1 MWQLIVR
8 GLVVAV
14 LRRIF
19 VVIAAPFVVI
29 VATPIIFLRAS
40 ILARRKEQNFKFALL
55 DGYDSVWELL
65 VVAFMWPFYGD
76 MDRIEAARRR
86 SSNQIAGGNASRGD
100 THV

>member
-29 VATPIIFLRAS
+29 VATPIIFVRAS

-55 DGYDSVWELL
+55 DGYDSVRELL
-65 VVAFMWPFYGD
+65 VVAFMWPFYD

-100 THV
+100 THL